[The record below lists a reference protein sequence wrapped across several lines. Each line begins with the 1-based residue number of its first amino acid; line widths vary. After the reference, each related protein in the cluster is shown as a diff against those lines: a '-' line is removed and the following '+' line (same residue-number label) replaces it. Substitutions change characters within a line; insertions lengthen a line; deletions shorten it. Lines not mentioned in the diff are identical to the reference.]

1 MCIRDS
7 NIGANEGWDQSSYTL
22 TVTSSTPTT
31 IYPHCGVHSGMY
43 TNGSIQIVDT
53 FNQNLID
60 ITSAS
65 GAIEVKGTVSVGP
78 YKGASGFTRTVYLRT
93 ADAGSDQHTHQ
104 FNEYPGLTFY
114 MPADQGY
121 HGASMD
127 TASIAN
133 FKTKSHY
140 ATSEDSD
147 SGSGGGSGGT
157 GY

>member
-1 MCIRDS
+1 M
-7 NIGANEGWDQSSYTL
+7 
-22 TVTSSTPTT
+22 
-31 IYPHCGVHSGMY
+31 
-43 TNGSIQIVDT
+43 
-53 FNQNLID
+53 
-60 ITSAS
+60 
-65 GAIEVKGTVSVGP
+65 
-78 YKGASGFTRTVYLRT
+78 YLRT

-127 TASIAN
+127 TATIPN

-140 ATSEDSD
+140 ATSVTG